1 MLGHSQKN
9 SERALVKVTSLNFA
23 IFSTCEIAK
32 ILLQNILILNY
43 ITCGFYLKNVSN
55 V

>member
-9 SERALVKVTSLNFA
+9 SERVLVKVTSLNFA